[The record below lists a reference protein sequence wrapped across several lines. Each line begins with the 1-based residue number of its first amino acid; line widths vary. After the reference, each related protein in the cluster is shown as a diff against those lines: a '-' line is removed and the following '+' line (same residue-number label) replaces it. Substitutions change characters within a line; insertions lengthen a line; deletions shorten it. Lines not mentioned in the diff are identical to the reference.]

1 MNDSQKMHIIRRI
14 AAMRLDAMR
23 TAEQAAEIAAIYKRS
38 ARATEQDAGRMRA
51 IEIDARDAVKALE
64 RMQSVLCRDPEAKIW
79 HSFEPVLD
87 AISNGLDCLGGLV

>member
-1 MNDSQKMHIIRRI
+1 MNDSQKMQMIRNI

-38 ARATEQDAGRMRA
+38 GTATAKDAGRMRA

-64 RMQSVLCRDPEAKIW
+64 RMQCILCRDPGPKIW
-79 HSFEPVLD
+79 LSFEPVLD
-87 AISNGLDCLGGLV
+87 AISTGLDCLGGLA

>member
-1 MNDSQKMHIIRRI
+1 MNDSQKMHMIQRV

-23 TAEQAAEIAAIYKRS
+23 VADQAAEIGSIYRRSGRTQDDAA
-38 ARATEQDAGRMRA
+38 RMRA

-64 RMQSVLCRDPEAKIW
+64 RMQCILCRDPEPKIW
-79 HSFEPVLD
+79 LSFEPVLD